1 VNTTKNSVIFA
12 VAITSLSLWAAPS
25 HAQASAQINFTGTVL
40 QQCAFIAAN
49 NTPVNGKNVSVE
61 LVGNTGSIS
70 TVCNTPSTLSVTIDK
85 TASTIDNPNAEIR
98 FAPGG
103 TGVYTNAH
111 QNSNYAET
119 ATFRNQGSTSA
130 TGDTANV
137 EVNTTPQPNQ
147 KIVVGASLTP

>member
-1 VNTTKNSVIFA
+1 MNINKNS
-12 VAITSLSLWAAPS
+12 AILALATTLWVAPS
-25 HAQASAQINFTGTVL
+25 HAQESTQLNFTGKVL

-49 NTPVNGKNVSVE
+49 NTPVNGQNISVE
-61 LVGNTGSIS
+61 LVGNSGSIS
-70 TVCNTPSTLSVTIDK
+70 AVCNTPSTLSVTIDK
-85 TASTIDNPNAEIR
+85 TASTIDNPNAKIR

-111 QNSNYAET
+111 QDSNYAET
-119 ATFRNQGSTSA
+119 ATFRTQGSTNA
-130 TGDTANV
+130 TGSTVNV